1 MKICQQVTFK
11 TNFLKKCAY
20 LFDILTILFKLFIQS
35 QFEYCSIL
43 IFYLNNK
50 SDQEKLETLFSKSLN
65 KFLNIKLN
73 KSISILKND
82 KTKISN

>member
-11 TNFLKKCAY
+11 TNVLKKCAY
-20 LFDILTILFKLFIQS
+20 LFDIKFETILFKLFIQS
-35 QFEYCSIL
+35 QFDYCSTL
-43 IFYLNNK
+43 LFHLNNK

-65 KFLNIKLN
+65 KFLNIKLY

-82 KTKISN
+82 KTKI